1 MAPITPDYLAE
12 QIASVDYLNP
22 KPTLTLCIL
31 TMANGLYVVGK
42 SAVLDPAR
50 FDAAIGR
57 SVAYQD
63 AFNQLWQLEG
73 YARACAASDEELFA
87 VGGTD

>member
-1 MAPITPDYLAE
+1 MEPLTPDYLAS
-12 QIASVDYLNP
+12 QIADASYLNP

-50 FDAAIGR
+50 FDAEIGKR
-57 SVAYQD
+57 IAYQD

-73 YARACAASDEELFA
+73 YNRACQARGAQ
-87 VGGTD
+87 